1 MDQSL
6 IDLLHRCTV
15 KLTVGRGHGT
25 GFFVAPGLIL
35 TCAHVVE
42 EADTTPIKVRWQHQY
57 DFAEAMIERS
67 LPDIEIALLKFSPPP
82 GTNVPCVLLDEAVK
96 SEDPLYIF
104 GYSDQ
109 DGRVP
114 IFPVRLPAE
123 QGVKSPY
130 VSTCSTDPL
139 CSTTATGVWPRHW
152 HDTKR
157 GSALS
162 SAD

>member
-1 MDQSL
+1 MLATQEAIQLAAMADKWEAHPSRAEQRIAWVHGVEHMWPECAVPLNACGAHSL
-6 IDLLHRCTV
+6 
-15 KLTVGRGHGT
+15 
-25 GFFVAPGLIL
+25 
-35 TCAHVVE
+35 
-42 EADTTPIKVRWQHQY
+42 
-57 DFAEAMIERS
+57 
-67 LPDIEIALLKFSPPP
+67 
-82 GTNVPCVLLDEAVK
+82 
-96 SEDPLYIF
+96 
-104 GYSDQ
+104 
-109 DGRVP
+109 
-114 IFPVRLPAE
+114 FPVRLPAE